1 VKRPQPDKP
10 PKQGSTPSRLCS
22 VRVQTQQSRLFG
34 QGADRK
40 SDLLDTWRKDLLA
53 SVKQRELLVQ
63 EVGGCSSSNPLSAA
77 AKRCFTEASQSTGT
91 LAPAT
96 AVHTARPVSVDS
108 KAVAKT
114 RCLPDNM
121 VKGKMA
127 PWMKLALRGSMGRAA
142 RTGRDRKRR
151 ASIKEKDPKRT
162 SFSAK
167 AASRDATGTA
177 LKQHIK
183 AEQAAVDAAAKVDR
197 GRLTEV
203 RFPMLARHLRDER
216 VAIAA
221 AEVEQQQQQQQLQQ
235 QQQHQQPQQQQDQQQ
250 QDQQQQQQQ
259 QQQRQQQRQQQQSEP
274 HSPSAAT
281 TATTDGTSESSVFGT
296 KLADLA
302 AKLRA
307 TPREERRRLLMELPK
322 ATRASLEAFLLAA
335 RKVSEQ
341 AHCVDSTAPIRG

>member
-63 EVGGCSSSNPLSAA
+63 EVGGCSSSNPLSA
-77 AKRCFTEASQSTGT
+77 SQSTGT

-121 VKGKMA
+121 VKGEMA

-151 ASIKEKDPKRT
+151 ASIKEKDPKRK

-259 QQQRQQQRQQQQSEP
+259 QQQRQQQQSEP